1 MKHNGEL
8 PRLDEM
14 NSVVNKAIKLI
25 ENNEDEQ
32 GIAILKQQADT
43 LLANSIYSGSQDMQ
57 ATALKLYT
65 MMSQYNDSKGSA
77 DQAGSLE

>member
-57 ATALKLYT
+57 ATALKLYS
-65 MMSQYNDSKGSA
+65 MMSQYNDSKEVLTK
-77 DQAGSLE
+77 LEA